1 MPANKPEEV
10 DQLVG
15 EAISKGDIEAA
26 VALYEPDATFV
37 PEPGQTVTGTAAI
50 REVMTNFVA
59 MKPNLQVEVPLVVSS
74 GEVAILYSKWTLS
87 GTDADGNPVDVSGQG
102 QEVVR
107 LQADGTWKFV
117 IDNPWGAP

>member
-87 GTDADGNPVDVSGQG
+87 RHRRRRQSRGRVRAGPRSGAFAG
-102 QEVVR
+102 
-107 LQADGTWKFV
+107 
-117 IDNPWGAP
+117 